1 MFLNILGKIVS
12 HEFQFFTAL
21 GVFIHKITVKPTCV
35 SKSFGALDQGI
46 N

>member
-12 HEFQFFTAL
+12 HEFFTAL
-21 GVFIHKITVKPTCV
+21 GVFIHKITIKPTCV